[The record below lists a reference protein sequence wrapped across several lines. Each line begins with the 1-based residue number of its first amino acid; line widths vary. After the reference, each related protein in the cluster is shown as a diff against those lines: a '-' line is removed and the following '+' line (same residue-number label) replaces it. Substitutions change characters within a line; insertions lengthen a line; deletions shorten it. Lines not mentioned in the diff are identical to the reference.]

1 MSETGQYLLYV
12 LSNIFGGRS
21 RKCPGYDIVGVS
33 GLEVRLSESCSGG
46 GHNPCREFGR
56 LLENMAFQ
64 QSGGAYRQISMR
76 AARAT

>member
-33 GLEVRLSESCSGG
+33 GLEMRLSEKAA
-46 GHNPCREFGR
+46 
-56 LLENMAFQ
+56 LEVGTTPAG
-64 QSGGAYRQISMR
+64 SLGDC
-76 AARAT
+76 

>member
-12 LSNIFGGRS
+12 LSNIFGGRC

-33 GLEVRLSESCSGG
+33 GLEVRLRKLLWRWA
-46 GHNPCREFGR
+46 NPCREFGR

-76 AARAT
+76 TARAT

>member
-33 GLEVRLSESCSGG
+33 GLEVRLSEKAA
-46 GHNPCREFGR
+46 
-56 LLENMAFQ
+56 LEVGTTPAG
-64 QSGGAYRQISMR
+64 SLGDC
-76 AARAT
+76 